1 MLCLIPAAV
10 NADHSTPS
18 QTPGSLLASG
28 PVASLFAKL
37 GINITKTLEQ
47 PNHWDER
54 IPLITDDNYHDI
66 IVNEPLADEELQ
78 DRTWAI
84 IM

>member
-1 MLCLIPAAV
+1 M
-10 NADHSTPS
+10 
-18 QTPGSLLASG
+18 
-28 PVASLFAKL
+28 FAKL

>member
-1 MLCLIPAAV
+1 M
-10 NADHSTPS
+10 
-18 QTPGSLLASG
+18 QTPGSLLTSG
-28 PVASLFAKL
+28 TVASLFAKL
-37 GINITKTLEQ
+37 GINITKTLER